1 MKVIINTEEYLYDSD
16 IQSILNYLNISNLEY
31 EISNVKSSNN
41 SSFLDCVVEVIDD
54 DGNIVSGCGIEIT
67 QTTDK
72 DSRNS
77 SVYQRGQKFIQFGFY
92 YPTYKQLMYYTK
104 PFQIKTNTAKIGMS
118 ILHCMGVELYNVIGE
133 YPKNIDEL
141 IQLKNSLKAKG
152 NNTPVFIK
160 VESDKI
166 LISAKLQKSNCLS
179 HDPNIGFVSSIC
191 FLFKNSKLP
200 IYIINHGLTREMTKS
215 KNKLFQNMCIIGKD
229 LYFDFNN
236 NSEISYEKWECSL
249 DKYKNKDTY
258 YTKKEDGEKVS
269 IIKFCKYLTK
279 LQNVEI
285 LFKNIAG
292 CEREKIKYDSKFI
305 TVPKHIQ
312 IPDLVYLKDNK
323 LIIIEGEC
331 DYNIKKGINQLNT
344 FIEFKNFIKN
354 VIKTPY
360 EIIEGVITDKPINCV
375 NDKYFGYF
383 STSKNFD
390 LNEIIY

>member
-31 EISNVKSSNN
+31 EISNVKSTNN

-54 DGNIVSGCGIEIT
+54 NGNVVSGCGIEIT

-77 SVYQRGQKFIQFGFY
+77 SVYQRPQKFIQFGFY

-104 PFQIKTNTAKIGMS
+104 PFQLTTDTAKIGMG

-133 YPKNIDEL
+133 YPKNITEI
-141 IQLKNSLKAKG
+141 IQLKNSLKTKG
-152 NNTPVFIK
+152 TNTPLFIK

-166 LISAKLQKSNCLS
+166 LISAKLEKRNRLDY
-179 HDPNIGFVSSIC
+179 DPNIGFVSSIC

-200 IYIINHGLTREMTKS
+200 IYIVNHGLSREMTKT
-215 KNKLFQNMCIIGKD
+215 KNKLFQNMCIIEKD
-229 LYFDFNN
+229 LYFDFSNDSKN
-236 NSEISYEKWECSL
+236 PYEKWECRL
-249 DKYKNKDTY
+249 DKYKNKNTY
-258 YTKKEDGEKVS
+258 YTKHEYGEKVS
-269 IIKFCKYLTK
+269 IIKFSKYLTHI
-279 LQNVEI
+279 QNVEI

-292 CEREKIKYDSKFI
+292 CEREKIKYNSKFI
-305 TVPKHIQ
+305 TIPKHIR
-312 IPDLVYLKDNK
+312 IPDLVYLKNNT

-331 DYNIKKGINQLNT
+331 DYNVKKGINQLDT
-344 FIEFKNFIKN
+344 FVEFKNFIKN
-354 VIKTPY
+354 IIKFSD
-360 EIIEGVITDKPINCV
+360 EIIEGVITDKPTNFV

-383 STSKNFD
+383 SNSKNFD
-390 LNEIIY
+390 LNELIY